1 MPSKQ
6 NPSNTKPLSKIPSKK
21 PRPQQ
26 KPNVRTLV
34 NEACAVAALLVDI
47 CGKRAQ
53 AGQLLDEDEI
63 RNFKLASDI
72 LLKARQLTIQ
82 SKASTVPTQQILIQA
97 SSSAVSDEL
106 RQLAAAVI
114 TNESKR
120 EKTK

>member
-6 NPSNTKPLSKIPSKK
+6 PSKK
-21 PRPQQ
+21 PVSKKPLPPQKPKH
-26 KPNVRTLV
+26 KPNVRAYLNQACEIA
-34 NEACAVAALLVDI
+34 NEIVLL
-47 CGKRAQ
+47 CGETTKQ
-53 AGQLLDEDEI
+53 GQLLDDVQI
-63 RNFKLASDI
+63 KNFKLATE
-72 LLKARQLTIQ
+72 LLTKARQLTIQ
-82 SKASTVPTQQILIQA
+82 AKTSTVPTQQILIQA